1 MTSPNLI
8 RRLRYLYTTERNFVY
23 VFSGLAIYTAIAYPI
38 RSVVL
43 LLYGLVLIA
52 YLLFQG
58 QRYWQVKLFRLLNQP
73 IQEVAQLAFFHRAKR
88 VTHWLFGLMPLVC
101 LLQGLLLGWRIT
113 LTIRILLALLTN
125 GFAVLEYINY
135 YHWQLMI
142 DTLADVHY
150 LRRHHK
156 LKIASLASD
165 LAAQRL

>member
-23 VFSGLAIYTAIAYPI
+23 VFSALTIYTAIAYPI

-58 QRYWQVKLFRLLNQP
+58 QRYWQVKLSRLLNQP

-101 LLQGLLLGWRIT
+101 LLQGLLVGWHIT
-113 LTIRILLALLTN
+113 LTTRILLALLAN

-165 LAAQRL
+165 LATQRL

>member
-8 RRLRYLYTTERNFVY
+8 RRLRYLYTTERAFVY
-23 VFSGLAIYTAIAYPI
+23 VFSGITIYTTLAYSI

-58 QRYWQVKLFRLLNQP
+58 QRYWQVKLSHLLNQP
-73 IQEVAQLAFFHRAKR
+73 IQEGAHLAFFHRAKR
-88 VTHWLFGLMPLVC
+88 INHWLFGFMPLVC
-101 LLQGLLLGWRIT
+101 LLQGLLFGWHITISTRIS
-113 LTIRILLALLTN
+113 LAILAN

-142 DTLADVHY
+142 DTLADAQY
-150 LRRHHK
+150 LRRHRK
-156 LKIASLASD
+156 LKVASLASD